1 MQRRWKRELF
11 GKQIMNDASLTPRET
26 DKPKL
31 LSIVCP
37 AYNEEEVLAQFHR
50 RVRKAMAEIGQ
61 QFEVVF
67 VNDGS
72 RDTTLALMHMI
83 RERHP
88 NTTIVD
94 LSRNFGKEIA
104 LSAGLDATK
113 GDAVIVI
120 DADLQDPPELIGTL
134 IEKWREGYDV
144 VYAQRKARHGETWL
158 KKATAR
164 AFYRL
169 MSKLGS
175 VRLPENTGDFR
186 LMSRKVVDAI
196 SQLRERHRFMKG
208 VFAWVG
214 FPPSPFP
221 YDRDPRAAG
230 ETKWNYWKLW
240 NLSLEGITSFTTA
253 PLKISTYIGFF
264 TAGFAVLAGLFYMVK
279 ALMFGD
285 PVAGFPTLITV
296 MLFLGGT
303 QLFVLGV
310 MGEYLGRIFN
320 ETKDRPLYLVNN
332 LALSEQ
338 EVIGAT
344 ETHTIKATT
353 GVMTAQ
359 DGGKVARLT
368 LP

>member
-1 MQRRWKRELF
+1 
-11 GKQIMNDASLTPRET
+11 MNEDLLTPRQQ
-26 DKPKL
+26 DRPAL

-50 RVRKAMAEIGQ
+50 HLRKAMAAMDQ
-61 QFEVVF
+61 NFELVF

-72 RDTTLALMHMI
+72 RDNTLGLMRLI
-83 RERHP
+83 RERYP
-88 NTTIVD
+88 NTSIVD

-104 LSAGLDATK
+104 LSAGLDAAR
-113 GDAVIVI
+113 GDAVVVI
-120 DADLQDPPELIGTL
+120 DADLQDPPEVIEALIA
-134 IEKWREGYDV
+134 EWRKGYEV

-158 KKATAR
+158 KKATAGG
-164 AFYRL
+164 FYKL
-169 MSKLGS
+169 MSRLGA

-196 SQLRERHRFMKG
+196 GQMRERHRFMKG

-214 FPPSPFP
+214 FPAKAVL

-230 ETKWNYWKLW
+230 TTKWNYWKLW

-253 PLKISTYIGFF
+253 PLKISTYIGFI
-264 TAGFAVLAGLFYMVK
+264 TAVLAVMAGLFYLAK
-279 ALMFGD
+279 AVLFGD
-285 PVAGFPTLITV
+285 AVAGFPTLITV

-320 ETKDRPLYLVNN
+320 ETKDRPLYFVNRLEASN
-332 LALSEQ
+332 LAPPEKDESP
-338 EVIGAT
+338 
-344 ETHTIKATT
+344 KAASPKAASNVLTS
-353 GVMTAQ
+353 Q
-359 DGGKVARLT
+359 DGEVVKG
-368 LP
+368 